1 MKQIDE
7 SVFKAYDLRGIYPEQ
22 IDGDFAYLLGRG
34 YSAFL
39 LGKKPEAK
47 CVVVGQDMRLSSPEL
62 SERLKQGILD
72 SGLNVVEI
80 GLSSTPTFYFAVAYY
95 GYDGGIQVSASHNPK
110 EYNGFKI
117 VLEKSYPVGKNTGIN
132 EIKSIIL
139 KGEFIKKETVEKPAI
154 FKEDGVL
161 EDLMNEQLANIELE
175 KIKKFKIVIDAS
187 NAMGSVDMEAFFSRV
202 PGEIIKLN
210 FDLDGSFP
218 VHQADPMQDENI
230 ELLRQEVIKNKADFG
245 IAIDG
250 DADRYFLVD
259 ENGEPL
265 RQEVLRAIMAKIE
278 LQKNP
283 GSVVCYDIR
292 PGKIT
297 QDVIEEMKGD
307 PIVTPV
313 GHSLIKEIMIENDA
327 SFGGESSG
335 HYFYK
340 EHYGTF
346 EMPVVL
352 LSRFLLFLSL
362 ENKPFSEVMKPYKK
376 YFHSGEINRKVKD
389 TKTVIDKIKEKYKD
403 GSISEIDGIS
413 IEYPD
418 FWFNVRASN
427 TEPLVRL
434 NLESVSPE
442 ITEAKVKE
450 VMKVIEEA

>member
-7 SVFKAYDLRGIYPEQ
+7 SVFKAYDLRGIYPDQ

-34 YSAFL
+34 YSTFL

-110 EYNGFKI
+110 EDNGFKI

-132 EIKSIIL
+132 EIKSIVL
-139 KGEFIKKETVEKPAI
+139 KGDFVKKETVEKPAI

-202 PGEIIKLN
+202 PGEIVKLN
-210 FDLDGSFP
+210 FDLDGNFP

-230 ELLRQEVIKNKADFG
+230 AQLRQTVVENKADFG

-352 LSRFLLFLSL
+352 LSRFLLFLSS
-362 ENKPFSEVMKPYKK
+362 ENKSFSEVMKPYKK
-376 YFHSGEINRKVKD
+376 YFHSGEINRKVRS
-389 TKTVIDKIKEKYKD
+389 TEVVIDTIKEKYKD
-403 GSISEIDGIS
+403 GSILEIDGIS

-434 NLESVSPE
+434 NLESISPE
-442 ITEAKVKE
+442 ITETKVKE
-450 VMKVIEEA
+450 ILKVIEEA